1 MSDTSYR
8 RRRTGGTP
16 AWAKASL
23 GLALLVVIGLLA
35 YPIVF
40 PEGPARIVTSG
51 TDEFQDERDDG
62 RGFGRIAADDDA
74 AVIVERESFDIGPI
88 TDQLDAQAEEP
99 ERRNAALKGNIA
111 ALQEELRG
119 LNEAAAAEQETLA
132 QQLAAA
138 LAEAQE
144 QNAAAI
150 EQLTGE
156 FQNQLARQAA
166 AAEERASEQDGLIRS
181 LAEQNER
188 LEALLQAQPS
198 SPDATETEQ
207 LRRLESELRREE
219 EAARDARAL
228 EAELAREAQAAELEA
243 QRQEQQLELEKQRRR
258 EAERQRL
265 AQIEGEQRRAA
276 LADRES
282 RRAELE
288 ARRAEQMALREA
300 RIESPG
306 VIFDQRATGAG
317 ATGSPGGATDGGLT
331 AANGPFG
338 QGRLPSRDE
347 AQRGFVSAVGGGTEA
362 AVAKFIANPSNT
374 VLQGTVVAAS
384 LETAIDSALPGPV
397 VAMVTRPIWSFD
409 GSQVLVPP
417 GSRLFGQYSSDVSLG
432 QSRILVGWQRI
443 VTPDGQ
449 SKRISAFGGDA
460 QGRSGITGDVDG
472 RFLQRFGGAALISL
486 VSAAPAIAAANAD
499 SEVEVQ
505 IGEDVTGNLVGATSS
520 AVEQYATLPPVIRV
534 DIGSAVTVIVD
545 RDIELF
551 SQPDPAFVGV
561 AGFGTGLP
569 LK

>member
-1 MSDTSYR
+1 MAETEDR
-8 RRRTGGTP
+8 RRRTSGTP
-16 AWAKASL
+16 AWAKGLL

-40 PEGPARIVTSG
+40 PEGPPRIVTSG

-62 RGFGRIAADDDA
+62 RGIGRIAPEDGDTT
-74 AVIVERESFDIGPI
+74 VIVERESFDIGPI
-88 TDQLDAQAEEP
+88 TDQLDAQAEEL
-99 ERRNAALKGNIA
+99 ERRNAALQDNIPA
-111 ALQEELRG
+111 RQDELRA
-119 LNEAAAAEQETLA
+119 LNEAAAAAQATLA

-138 LAEAQE
+138 LAEAQQ
-144 QNAAAI
+144 QNAASI

-166 AAEERASEQDGLIRS
+166 EAEERASEQDGLIRS

-188 LEALLQAQPS
+188 LEALLQARPTG
-198 SPDATETEQ
+198 PDATETERR
-207 LRRLESELRREE
+207 LRLESELRREE
-219 EAARDARAL
+219 EAAREARAL
-228 EAELAREAQAAELEA
+228 EAELAREAQQLDLER
-243 QRQEQQLELEKQRRR
+243 QRQM

-265 AQIEGEQRRAA
+265 AQIEEEQRRAA
-276 LADRES
+276 LADQAS

-288 ARRAEQMALREA
+288 ARRAEQLALREA

-317 ATGSPGGATDGGLT
+317 ATGNPGAATDGGLT
-331 AANGPFG
+331 VANGPFG

-347 AQRGFVSAVGGGTEA
+347 LQRGFVSAVGGGTEA
-362 AVAKFIANPSNT
+362 SVAEFIANPSNT
-374 VLQGTVVAAS
+374 VLQGTVVEAS

-397 VAMVTRPIWSFD
+397 VAMVTRPVWSFD

-417 GSRLFGQYSSDVSLG
+417 GSRLFGQYSSDISLG

-449 SKRISAFGGDA
+449 SVRISAFGGDA
-460 QGRSGITGDVDG
+460 QGRSGITGVVDS

-486 VSAAPAIAAANAD
+486 VSAAPAIGAANAD

-551 SQPDPAFVGV
+551 LQPDAVFVG
-561 AGFGTGLP
+561 ASGFGTDRP
-569 LK
+569 FK